1 MFREKNRITM
11 VMPFFGSNRIREHYT
26 VFTWSEMRMILLM
39 NCVICTYWLQ
49 SNHLKVIIS
58 QLVAFLVIYQPRSV
72 LHWLCLSFT
81 NLKIP
86 VTETIFTYIFDILNI
101 ELKREHSID
110 FSPKKVFLIG
120 EISKL
125 CHEVCTDHFPISFL
139 LIYAFGRFR
148 KTNEWFYENNDH
160 LDYTL
165 LAPVPSMFFF
175 GENYPLNQFKLIEF
189 SRKNESNFKH
199 IKKHAKFYGF
209 LLIVSI
215 LRIRSVFIK
224 NIFHS

>member
-1 MFREKNRITM
+1 MHINWQRNTHILSILFVWLFVRIAPVSTCCCSKCYCQAYYMFREKNRITM

-72 LHWLCLSFT
+72 LHWFCLSFT

-86 VTETIFTYIFDILNI
+86 VTGTIFTYIFDILNI

-110 FSPKKVFLIG
+110 FSHWKNIKIVPRSLHTPFSV
-120 EISKL
+120 
-125 CHEVCTDHFPISFL
+125 SFL

-189 SRKNESNFKH
+189 SRKK
-199 IKKHAKFYGF
+199 
-209 LLIVSI
+209 
-215 LRIRSVFIK
+215 
-224 NIFHS
+224 